1 MYQQIEPN
9 LPEKNMSTNY
19 FANFFAGRSSY
30 DSIGE
35 SVRVFTATV
44 PGSEQG
50 YLNQLLSELV

>member
-9 LPEKNMSTNY
+9 LPEKNMST
-19 FANFFAGRSSY
+19 NFFAGRSSY

-44 PGSEQG
+44 PGREQS
-50 YLNQLLSELV
+50 YLNQSL